1 MYLIKFLVILNIN
14 LCFSDET
21 STQESQLL
29 NNPTPIVF
37 WNGMGGNC
45 HYISKYLDPY
55 FVEYYPNGIH
65 IHCLRIGNSPT
76 EESENS
82 LTMDINK
89 QIDMACHL
97 IGNDTLLKNG

>member
-1 MYLIKFLVILNIN
+1 MYLIKLLVILNIN

-21 STQESQLL
+21 TQESQLL
-29 NNPTPIVF
+29 NPTPIVF

-45 HYISKYLDPY
+45 HYISIYLDPY